1 LDLASP
7 LWEASPT
14 CKRSTSTSS
23 RSRKSSS
30 IRKIRSRIK
39 REWLHEIHENKIR
52 EIDRLS
58 KANEKN
64 HGIAEYRKMLLSF
77 ADGLILETAVGTS
90 NNIPYYPQ
98 DKPVAVIGVDYS
110 QNALDLAIYKDDKG
124 LDINYKIE
132 DLDRLHD

>member
-1 LDLASP
+1 
-7 LWEASPT
+7 
-14 CKRSTSTSS
+14 
-23 RSRKSSS
+23 
-30 IRKIRSRIK
+30 
-39 REWLHEIHENKIR
+39 
-52 EIDRLS
+52 
-58 KANEKN
+58 
-64 HGIAEYRKMLLSF
+64 MLLSF